1 MATREKNTN
10 LSPETVNRKA
20 KFNFEL
26 IESFD
31 AGLMLTGTEVKALRE
46 GKVSMVDSFCY
57 FLRGELYAKN
67 LHIGEYKHGNIYN
80 HEPMRVR
87 KLLLNKRE
95 LKKLAL
101 KVKEKGLTIVPYR
114 IFFNDRGY
122 AKVEIC
128 LARGK
133 KSFDKRETLK
143 ERDTQMMIKQV
154 MNRRS

>member
-1 MATREKNTN
+1 MATKEKNTN

-95 LKKLAL
+95 LKKLEF

-114 IFFNDRGY
+114 IFFNDRGF
-122 AKVEIC
+122 AKVEIS

-133 KSFDKRETLK
+133 KSYDKRETLK

>member
-95 LKKLAL
+95 LKKLAF

-114 IFFNDRGY
+114 IFFNDRGF